1 MKAEYSLCFWIVIL
15 CAGMIWAQV
24 PKAGFPNHHLHNF
37 ASADAMA
44 YHARAMG
51 YYFAGSRKPDDPAF
65 ADIKLIRMLN
75 ARVGPVRVH
84 IQKSMGKVYVSYLPT
99 LHDPSA
105 GHSIV
110 AKEHGLQRRV
120 YRRYPITQT
129 DWKILS
135 GYSAARKDTGHL
147 GLEDL
152 NYDTFKEY
160 FFPTWIIRN
169 PDWIG
174 FNFAANWQS
183 KKVVADYIRIVTEH
197 MPWRKFDAIFFD
209 SFGSRD
215 LATCVNADFGG
226 QGAYTNRRE
235 GQLHFV
241 KSVTDFARD
250 TAQTGKKNP
259 CMIFTNIYDPKSR
272 GTYDILRYY
281 GENLLRLD
289 HYYYEKGGFGTQAPN
304 GTVPGTDIPAYVDP
318 ANPAHYLPADKVALD
333 DVYAFNRS
341 DFDGKDTYE
350 RNAHF
355 YQHLD
360 ACGTA
365 GLYGVWF
372 GWYGEDYITLKDKA
386 GKLIYTNDL
395 QLLRAI
401 PNWDNMAG
409 IPIPP
414 FGKATEADLR
424 QWDGKVYK
432 SPRSYASEKVIYSRH
447 ALTQELFV
455 VFRKPDGIVRLQPG
469 EKIRKA
475 KLADDWFRS
484 TDKDVR
490 SRLRVEGNKVQL
502 KSDAMHLLGIGI
514 RMVLIRP

>member
-1 MKAEYSLCFWIVIL
+1 
-15 CAGMIWAQV
+15 
-24 PKAGFPNHHLHNF
+24 
-37 ASADAMA
+37 MA
-44 YHARAMG
+44 YHAKAMG
-51 YYFAGSRKPDDPAF
+51 YYFAGSRKPDDPTF

-75 ARVGPVRVH
+75 ARVGPVRVK
-84 IQKSMGKVYVSYLPT
+84 IQTSTGKVYVSYLPT
-99 LHDPSA
+99 LSELET
-105 GHSIV
+105 GQCVV
-110 AKEHGLQRRV
+110 AEDHGLQRSA
-120 YRRYPITQT
+120 YKRYPITQA
-129 DWKILS
+129 DWKILA
-135 GYSAARKDTGHL
+135 GYSAARKDPR
-147 GLEDL
+147 DL
-152 NYDTFKEY
+152 NPEQLDFATCKEY
-160 FFPTWIIRN
+160 FFPTWIIRK
-169 PDWIG
+169 PGWIG

-183 KKVVADYIRIVTEH
+183 KKVVSDYIRIVTEH

-215 LATCVNADFGG
+215 MVTTANADFGG
-226 QGAYTNRRE
+226 QGAYANRRE

-250 TAQTGKKNP
+250 TTRTGKENP
-259 CMIFTNIYDPKSR
+259 CMIFTNIYDPKSESAS
-272 GTYDILRYY
+272 DVLRYY

-341 DFDGKDTYE
+341 DYDGTDTYE
-350 RNAHF
+350 RDAHF

-365 GLYGVWF
+365 GRYGVWF
-372 GWYGEDYITLKDKA
+372 GWYGEDSVALTDKD

-409 IPIPP
+409 IPTPP
-414 FGKATEADLR
+414 FGNATKADRR

-432 SPRSYASEKVIYSRH
+432 SPRSYASQKVIYSRH

-455 VFRKPDGIVRLQPG
+455 VFREADGIVILRPG
-469 EKIRKA
+469 ETIREA
-475 KLADDWFRS
+475 KLADDWFQS
-484 TDKDVR
+484 TDNDVR
-490 SRLRVEGNKVQL
+490 SCLRVEGNKVQL

-514 RMVLIRP
+514 RIVLTRPRQERTTLG